1 MTAGDKRKLRL
12 KELIE
17 RNKNNRNS
25 EIDSMLRECINV
37 LYPNVQLISETESE
51 QLYSDLQKEFP
62 FLWWGR
68 IDWENFKD
76 KLHVKNSEDIIYNL
90 KMRFQTEDYTIY
102 ALWGY
107 SSGNSPVIKTD
118 LRNAIIHIGNI
129 NSVGGD
135 QWLYCPS
142 HKFVIEFYHE
152 GDIIIGFQ
160 G

>member
-1 MTAGDKRKLRL
+1 MTDINKRKLRM

-17 RNKNNRNS
+17 KNKNNRKS
-25 EIDSMLRECINV
+25 EIDSMLRECIDV
-37 LYPNVQLISETESE
+37 LYPNVELVSEAESE
-51 QLYSDLQKEFP
+51 QLYCDLQKEFH

-68 IDWENFKD
+68 IDWENFKN
-76 KLHVKNSEDIIYNL
+76 KMQVTNLEDIICNL
-90 KMRFQTEDYTIY
+90 KMRFQAEDYTIY

-118 LRNAIIHIGNI
+118 LRNAIRHIDDI
-129 NSVGGD
+129 NAVGGD

-142 HKFVIEFYHE
+142 YKFVIEFYHE